1 VRLAGAGVST
11 LYWTFVMGRMARGEE
26 VEGMVG
32 MGFAEGVWGEVVAS
46 LKEGWAQ
53 KMSRLE
59 EVLLL
64 VSLLAVFLSVW
75 IGTRAI

>member
-1 VRLAGAGVST
+1 
-11 LYWTFVMGRMARGEE
+11 
-26 VEGMVG
+26 MVG